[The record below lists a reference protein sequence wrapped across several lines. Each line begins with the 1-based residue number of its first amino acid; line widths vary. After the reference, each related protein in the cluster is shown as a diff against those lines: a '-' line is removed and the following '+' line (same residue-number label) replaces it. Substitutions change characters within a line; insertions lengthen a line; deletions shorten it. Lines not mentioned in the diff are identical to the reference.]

1 MFKHYNTKIE
11 TPYFDLYTNE
21 LDDDFL
27 SLIKEFTMTFTRPN
41 IKAKNRAKTRKT
53 MQEYIYYYIATEAT
67 EQNTSKIKDIDK
79 RGVNFVLDHIIPLDY
94 GFKNNIDINII
105 SSENNLQLLSNKD
118 NLLKSNKITPQV
130 LSKIKEL
137 GITPNKPIDN
147 HPYKYYIQELSKHKE
162 HNKRLSE
169 GMLLKVITRTNGIVD
184 VQSFL

>member
-21 LDDDFL
+21 L
-27 SLIKEFTMTFTRPN
+27 
-41 IKAKNRAKTRKT
+41 
-53 MQEYIYYYIATEAT
+53 
-67 EQNTSKIKDIDK
+67 
-79 RGVNFVLDHIIPLDY
+79 
-94 GFKNNIDINII
+94 
-105 SSENNLQLLSNKD
+105 
-118 NLLKSNKITPQV
+118 
-130 LSKIKEL
+130 

-147 HPYKYYIQELSKHKE
+147 HPYKYYLQELSKHKE